1 MKVYSCDFETTV
13 YNGQE
18 YTEVWAAVTNE
29 IGTENCE
36 IFHSIDEWYKDLQNK
51 LKTNRENILAYFH
64 NLKFDGNFIINY
76 LLFRLNYEQAF
87 ITENEETGEGHFIE
101 NKFMKN
107 DSFKYIISDKG
118 QWYSITIKTCNRY
131 IEIRD
136 SLKLLPFSVNKIGK
150 GFKTK
155 HQKTN
160 IEYKGFRYA
169 GCEITEQ
176 EQEYI
181 KNDGLVVS
189 EALEIMFNEGHKKL
203 TIGSC
208 CLSEFKSE
216 YPKEDYENLFPNLYE
231 IEIDENKY
239 GSENAGKY
247 IRKSYHGGWCYV
259 VPEKANKIYKNGCTA
274 DVNSLY
280 PSVMVN
286 REYPVGK
293 PTFWRGNYIPDFGI
307 NKHIYYFIRIRTR
320 FYLKPNM
327 LPCIQ
332 VKGNYLYP
340 PRKWLESSDIDI
352 KSNGEYV
359 DYYYDLK
366 TGEKKKAIVEMTITK
381 TDFELIK
388 EHYDLI
394 DFEILDGCYFRTNPE
409 IFLHYI
415 EKYAEIKKNSTGARR
430 ELAKLFLNNLY
441 GKMAMSEISKIKK
454 IYKKENETLG
464 YIVISD
470 KKRKPGY
477 IACGSAIT
485 SYARDF
491 TIRTAQKNYH
501 GIDKPGFIYA
511 DTDSIHCDI
520 SPENL
525 LDVPIHETEFLHWKI
540 ESKWDIGY
548 FVRAK
553 TYIER
558 IINNDKK
565 EYNIK
570 VAGLPD
576 RAKTL
581 FDYTLQSYRM
591 LTEQIPIDEEKELI
605 NNRNKLKESCNEKEL
620 EFITK
625 NILNVSDLKPGLTIP
640 GALKARQIK
649 GGIVLYDEYYT
660 IKKASV

>member
-1 MKVYSCDFETTV
+1 M
-13 YNGQE
+13 Q
-18 YTEVWAAVTNE
+18 
-29 IGTENCE
+29 
-36 IFHSIDEWYKDLQNK
+36 
-51 LKTNRENILAYFH
+51 
-64 NLKFDGNFIINY
+64 
-76 LLFRLNYEQAF
+76 
-87 ITENEETGEGHFIE
+87 
-101 NKFMKN
+101 
-107 DSFKYIISDKG
+107 
-118 QWYSITIKTCNRY
+118 
-131 IEIRD
+131 
-136 SLKLLPFSVNKIGK
+136 
-150 GFKTK
+150 
-155 HQKTN
+155 
-160 IEYKGFRYA
+160 
-169 GCEITEQ
+169 
-176 EQEYI
+176 
-181 KNDGLVVS
+181 
-189 EALEIMFNEGHKKL
+189 
-203 TIGSC
+203 
-208 CLSEFKSE
+208 
-216 YPKEDYENLFPNLYE
+216 
-231 IEIDENKY
+231 
-239 GSENAGKY
+239 
-247 IRKSYHGGWCYV
+247 
-259 VPEKANKIYKNGCTA
+259 
-274 DVNSLY
+274 
-280 PSVMVN
+280 
-286 REYPVGK
+286 
-293 PTFWRGNYIPDFGI
+293 
-307 NKHIYYFIRIRTR
+307 
-320 FYLKPNM
+320 
-327 LPCIQ
+327 
-332 VKGNYLYP
+332 
-340 PRKWLESSDIDI
+340 
-352 KSNGEYV
+352 
-359 DYYYDLK
+359 
-366 TGEKKKAIVEMTITK
+366 
-381 TDFELIK
+381 
-388 EHYDLI
+388 EHYDLV
-394 DFEILDGCYFRTNPE
+394 DLEILDGCYFRTNPE